1 MKNVVQ
7 MNFGLLAAVLFS
19 LVFFNSCTEENKF
32 PYGVESPPV
41 LSFDGFVYVNA
52 NGQKTSLGINGEG
65 GRASEYPR
73 MDASFT
79 YNFYISEHEV
89 SRAEYSAL
97 RRCRM

>member
-7 MNFGLLAAVLFS
+7 MNFGLLVAVLFS

-52 NGQKTSLGINGEG
+52 NGQKTSLGINQVP
-65 GRASEYPR
+65 RQKKVNIRNILHTKRLKSERTYPG
-73 MDASFT
+73 A
-79 YNFYISEHEV
+79 
-89 SRAEYSAL
+89 
-97 RRCRM
+97 